1 MDATAADNRRDEL
14 PQVLIVDDDPRL
26 RLFLS
31 GELGVEGYLA
41 REASDGQ
48 EAILELR
55 RQPADLVLLDW
66 QLPDFS
72 GVEVCR
78 RIRAS
83 GLTLPILMLTG
94 RDQIRD
100 RVEALDAGADDFV
113 MKPFSL
119 EELLARVRAHLRRST
134 YSTPASH
141 DEKLQFADLEL
152 DMATREVC
160 RNGQTISLTVREY
173 DLLCCLMQSP
183 NRVLE
188 RTAILHHVWGE
199 NHFGDDN
206 LLDVYIRYLRRK
218 IEFSGLP
225 TLIQTVR
232 GVGFMLKEGEPRP

>member
-1 MDATAADNRRDEL
+1 MTEQTADQL
-14 PQVLIVDDDPRL
+14 QVLVVDDDPRL
-26 RLFLS
+26 RLFLT
-31 GELGVEGYLA
+31 GELGVEGYLPRQA
-41 REASDGQ
+41 GDGQ
-48 EAILELR
+48 EALLELR

-94 RDQIRD
+94 RDQVRD

-113 MKPFSL
+113 IKPFSV
-119 EELLARVRAHLRRST
+119 EELLARVRAHLRRRGYAETST
-134 YSTPASH
+134 AA
-141 DEKLQFADLEL
+141 DKLQFADLVL
-152 DMATREVC
+152 NTATREVC
-160 RNGQTISLTVREY
+160 RQGQSINLTVREY

-188 RTAILHHVWGE
+188 RTAILNKVWGE

-218 IEFSGLP
+218 IEFPSQP

-232 GVGFMLKEGEPRP
+232 GVGFMLKEGEPRS

>member
-1 MDATAADNRRDEL
+1 MSDSQ

-31 GELGVEGYLA
+31 GELGIEGYTP
-41 REASDGQ
+41 REAGDGQ
-48 EAILELR
+48 EALMELR

-83 GLTLPILMLTG
+83 GLKLPILMLTG
-94 RDQIRD
+94 RDEIRD

-113 MKPFSL
+113 LKPFSV
-119 EELLARVRAHLRRST
+119 EELLARVRAHLRRCNYT
-134 YSTPASH
+134 ETPVS
-141 DEKLQFADLEL
+141 EETLRFSDLEM
-152 DMATREVC
+152 DTATREVL
-160 RNGQTISLTVREY
+160 RGGALINLTVREY
-173 DLLCCLMQSP
+173 DLLRCLMQNP

-188 RTAILHHVWGE
+188 RTTILHRVWGE

-218 IEFSGLP
+218 IETPGLP

-232 GVGFMLKEGEPRP
+232 GVGFILKEGEPRS

>member
-1 MDATAADNRRDEL
+1 MSSSAAEATADPL
-14 PQVLIVDDDPRL
+14 QVLVVDDDPRL
-26 RLFLS
+26 RLFLT
-31 GELGVEGYLA
+31 GELGVEGYCP
-41 REASDGQ
+41 REAGDGQ
-48 EAILELR
+48 EALLELR

-72 GVEVCR
+72 GLEVCR

-94 RDQIRD
+94 RDQVRD

-113 MKPFSL
+113 IKPFSL
-119 EELLARVRAHLRRST
+119 EELLARVRAHLRRRGYGES
-134 YSTPASH
+134 SSAAEH
-141 DEKLQFADLEL
+141 LQFADLIL
-152 DMATREVC
+152 NTATREVC
-160 RNGQTISLTVREY
+160 RQGKSINLTAREY
-173 DLLCCLMQSP
+173 DLLSCLMQTP

-188 RTAILHHVWGE
+188 RSAILHQVWGE

-218 IEFSGLP
+218 IEQPNLP
-225 TLIQTVR
+225 SLIQTVR

>member
-1 MDATAADNRRDEL
+1 MPWQRSWHIGLALNRDKHRRVDLDLDGNQMTIVSSSVADQSADPL
-14 PQVLIVDDDPRL
+14 QILVVDDDPRL

-141 DEKLQFADLEL
+141 EIGRA
-152 DMATREVC
+152 
-160 RNGQTISLTVREY
+160 
-173 DLLCCLMQSP
+173 
-183 NRVLE
+183 
-188 RTAILHHVWGE
+188 HV
-199 NHFGDDN
+199 
-206 LLDVYIRYLRRK
+206 
-218 IEFSGLP
+218 
-225 TLIQTVR
+225 
-232 GVGFMLKEGEPRP
+232 